1 MTYVSAAAHG
11 TGRNGNKITGGV
23 LRNDVAISHHGRT
36 ASKMTVSQTN
46 EAFAAA
52 KRKQQGKK

>member
-1 MTYVSAAAHG
+1 MTHITARG
-11 TGRNGNKITGGV
+11 TERKNLA
-23 LRNDVAISHHGRT
+23 LRNDNTIACYGRT
-36 ASKMTVSQTN
+36 ASTMTVSQTN